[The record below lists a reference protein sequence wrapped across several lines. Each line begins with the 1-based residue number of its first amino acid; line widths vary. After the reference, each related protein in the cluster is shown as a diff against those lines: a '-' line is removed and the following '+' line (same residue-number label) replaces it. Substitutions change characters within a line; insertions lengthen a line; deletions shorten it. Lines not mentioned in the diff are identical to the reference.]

1 MAQLVARLDDEL
13 CRAVDALVTEGVVA
27 SRSEAVRRGL
37 EHLVEEHR
45 RRRIGE
51 QIVAGYVDHPQSDDE
66 VAWSDEA
73 TRAMIAEEP
82 W

>member
-13 CRAVDALVTEGVVA
+13 CRAVDELVEEGVVA

-45 RRRIGE
+45 RRCIGE
-51 QIVAGYVDHPQSDDE
+51 QIVAGYLDHPQSEEE
-66 VAWSDEA
+66 VGWSDRA
-73 TRAMIAEEP
+73 SRAMIAEEP